1 MIRRGFKWSL
11 ASMVLVGLVCN
22 ASAQQPA
29 AGSASAQP
37 APARP
42 PAVKIPLFFS
52 EEWKQPTTQSD
63 SHGAWPA
70 TAEPPANP
78 QLDLR
83 LYGPSRDLI
92 QLSGILKSDTNPLN
106 LWTGHATSPMAA
118 TLRDRDQFVDLT
130 GRARIRWVTRTSGFH
145 TVRPL
150 IKLADGNW
158 FVGDPGSGTPADFN
172 ESEVSISELRWTK
185 LDIDR
190 VVTVGRFVPT
200 PDLSKVDEVGFADLL
215 PGSGNGPGGWVNVS
229 RIQVYGKPVKR

>member
-29 AGSASAQP
+29 AGSAAAQP

-106 LWTGHATSPMAA
+106 LWTGHATSPW
-118 TLRDRDQFVDLT
+118 RRRSVT
-130 GRARIRWVTRTSGFH
+130 G
-145 TVRPL
+145 
-150 IKLADGNW
+150 
-158 FVGDPGSGTPADFN
+158 
-172 ESEVSISELRWTK
+172 ISSWT
-185 LDIDR
+185 
-190 VVTVGRFVPT
+190 
-200 PDLSKVDEVGFADLL
+200 
-215 PGSGNGPGGWVNVS
+215 
-229 RIQVYGKPVKR
+229 